1 MSAVLNETDLSEEAI
16 FRSPPQISRRGTPT
30 WEMAYFFPHQ
40 GQWTEAE
47 YLALDT
53 NWIVEFT
60 DGCVAVL
67 PMPTVA
73 HQRMTRYA
81 VRQLEDYGASL
92 GTGEVFHAPLPL
104 WLTEGKYRE
113 PDVIYQKVKR
123 LSPDQKHLLGADLL
137 MEIVSED
144 PRDRHRDLV
153 TKREEYA
160 DAKVPEYWIIDPRER
175 RVTILRLIDGRY
187 VVHGEFVPGQI
198 ADSVVLPGF
207 TIDVSRLFS
216 LGE

>member
-1 MSAVLNETDLSEEAI
+1 
-16 FRSPPQISRRGTPT
+16 
-30 WEMAYFFPHQ
+30 MAYFFPHQ
-40 GQWTEAE
+40 GHWTEAE

-60 DGCVAVL
+60 DGCVEVL

-73 HQRMTRYA
+73 HQRIKRFV
-81 VRQLEDYGASL
+81 VRQLEDFATDCGS
-92 GTGEVFHAPLPL
+92 GEVLDAPLPV
-104 WLTEGKYRE
+104 WLREGKYRE
-113 PDVIYQKVKR
+113 PDVIFQKVKQ
-123 LSPDQKHLLGADLL
+123 LSADDRYLSGADLL

-160 DAKVPEYWIIDPRER
+160 EAQVPEYWIIDPRER
-175 RVTILRLIDGRY
+175 RVTVLSLADGRY